1 VNIVSTPDAKKT
13 ASRWYFLRLLAL
25 VSTTVFGIWFLAQ
38 ACILAYIY
46 FQKGGHFPP
55 YIARD
60 DFIETALH
68 GIAFVCSG
76 ILYAIFAHKGK
87 AAPVQ

>member
-1 VNIVSTPDAKKT
+1 MNAVPPSAAKKT
-13 ASRWYFLRLLAL
+13 ASRWYFFRLLAL

-55 YIARD
+55 YITRE
-60 DFIETALH
+60 DFVETALH
-68 GIAFVCSG
+68 GLVFVCSG
-76 ILYAIFAHKGK
+76 ILYAIFFHKGK
-87 AAPVQ
+87 AAPLQ

>member
-1 VNIVSTPDAKKT
+1 MNAVSLAAAKKT
-13 ASRWYFLRLLAL
+13 ASRWYFFRLLAL

-55 YIARD
+55 YVTRE
-60 DFIETALH
+60 DFAESALH

-76 ILYAIFAHKGK
+76 ILYAIFVHKGK
-87 AAPVQ
+87 AAPPQ